1 MKKIIRI
8 MIIGICLMFSNVY
21 ASGVE
26 ITDIQLDSKSS
37 DSIINKEI
45 TFNGL
50 ETNLSAKFFKEGD
63 FIKYKVTIK
72 NKDNEDYKVIDEP
85 NWNKSDY
92 IEYSY
97 DTNKTIKANST
108 TTIDFIIKYKK
119 EVDERKLKDYKYLE
133 NNLASIEFVNLN
145 ENIINPN
152 TSKNFS
158 ILITLLIIVLIV
170 SILFVLIKCNK
181 KGLMIPVFIFFTG
194 IPFIVNATKGIVLKV
209 NTNIELSYF
218 NDTFCME
225 TKIYEDYSSKTD
237 LKVNVPYRKGMN
249 WKDFIDFNIKNPT
262 LLDGF
267 EYKENIGYDNYGC
280 TKHLGLNYKKTR
292 LNTISSSEYNDFGL
306 DYYINNYNGE
316 KVDET
321 WCNSQDEDTWEKYYS
336 TPNRFE
342 LNELKEDISDYENDE
357 EDKIYSSNIGCYFYE
372 AE

>member
-145 ENIINPN
+145 ENINN
-152 TSKNFS
+152 TF
-158 ILITLLIIVLIV
+158 
-170 SILFVLIKCNK
+170 
-181 KGLMIPVFIFFTG
+181 
-194 IPFIVNATKGIVLKV
+194 
-209 NTNIELSYF
+209 
-218 NDTFCME
+218 
-225 TKIYEDYSSKTD
+225 
-237 LKVNVPYRKGMN
+237 
-249 WKDFIDFNIKNPT
+249 
-262 LLDGF
+262 
-267 EYKENIGYDNYGC
+267 
-280 TKHLGLNYKKTR
+280 
-292 LNTISSSEYNDFGL
+292 
-306 DYYINNYNGE
+306 
-316 KVDET
+316 
-321 WCNSQDEDTWEKYYS
+321 
-336 TPNRFE
+336 
-342 LNELKEDISDYENDE
+342 
-357 EDKIYSSNIGCYFYE
+357 
-372 AE
+372 